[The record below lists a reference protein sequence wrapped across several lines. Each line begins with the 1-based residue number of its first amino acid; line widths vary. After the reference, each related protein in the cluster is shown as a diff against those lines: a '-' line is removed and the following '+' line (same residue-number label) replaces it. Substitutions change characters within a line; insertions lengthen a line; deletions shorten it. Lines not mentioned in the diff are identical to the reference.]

1 MSISIRLQDMLKNIR
16 KSFERFPVTIAISS
30 SLVIMLI
37 ILSEKGSTLSS
48 NVREIIER
56 VCMIIA
62 LGIPLSVC
70 LKLIFERKK
79 ITNRVHRIIGYIIGA
94 IILILYYFI
103 LLNEFNLINNVRYI
117 GVSIFLYLAFSYI
130 PWINKK
136 EGYEHY
142 IIELL
147 SSFFLT
153 IIYSFVLFL
162 GISAI
167 FFTINQLFNANITG
181 KYFYYTFLVIAGVFA
196 ISLFLARIP
205 EIDKDFYEKKY
216 PKALKVLLLYIV
228 IPLITVYSIIL
239 YVYFFRIIIT
249 RNWPQGLVS
258 HLVLWY
264 SVVSIIV
271 IFFLT
276 PILDSNKW
284 ANRFKFLFPKFI
296 IPILIMMFVAI
307 GIRINA
313 YGITENRYFGLIL
326 GIWVLGIMI
335 YFSFKKNLKN
345 IIIPTSLSII
355 ALVSVFGPL
364 SSFSISKFSQ
374 NNRLESILVE
384 NEMLEDNEI
393 VASKGSIDQEDKEE
407 ISMILNYF
415 ENNHSLEDVKYI
427 PNDFKIDDME
437 EVFGF
442 PYTEKNMYANNYF
455 YYYVEPRAKSV
466 VDVNEYDYFIDG
478 FGLNEG
484 SIKIDDLNISYNNN
498 DNTVIIKETNE
509 ILHEVSIGTYV
520 DNILDNI
527 NEEANN
533 RNLLNPEDTIFINEN
548 DKVRVKIIING
559 FSGRRDYNAN
569 KNLIKSIEYYMLI
582 EIK

>member
-37 ILSEKGSTLSS
+37 ILSEKGPTLSS

-167 FFTINQLFNANITG
+167 FFTIDQLFNANITG

-284 ANRFKFLFPKFI
+284 ANRFKSLFPKFI